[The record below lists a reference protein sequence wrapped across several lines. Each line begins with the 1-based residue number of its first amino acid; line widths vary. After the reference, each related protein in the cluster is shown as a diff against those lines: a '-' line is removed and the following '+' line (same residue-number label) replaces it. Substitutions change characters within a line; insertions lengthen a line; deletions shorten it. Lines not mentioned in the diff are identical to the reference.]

1 MAEDKD
7 RAVRE
12 VELKRRALQTLARSQ
27 TIKKEVDRQYANICK
42 FMRDYPENRLDQMD
56 WMEKEKV
63 LAEADVLF
71 ESLRKCEATLKILDA
86 EYEVLREEVN
96 KFYGREVM
104 KRVLPPDFFEKHS
117 FDADPPDAAD
127 WWRSCDE

>member
-1 MAEDKD
+1 MSDDNKSRKEA
-7 RAVRE
+7 
-12 VELKRRALQTLARSQ
+12 ELKLRALQTLGRSQ
-27 TIKKEVDRQYANICK
+27 LIKNEVDRQYANICK
-42 FMRDYPENRLDQMD
+42 FMQKYPEDKLDQMD

-71 ESLRKCEATLKILDA
+71 ENLKKCEEQLKVLDA

-96 KFYGREVM
+96 AFYGREVM
-104 KRVLPPDFFEKHS
+104 RSVLPKDFFEKHR

-127 WWRSCDE
+127 WWKNG